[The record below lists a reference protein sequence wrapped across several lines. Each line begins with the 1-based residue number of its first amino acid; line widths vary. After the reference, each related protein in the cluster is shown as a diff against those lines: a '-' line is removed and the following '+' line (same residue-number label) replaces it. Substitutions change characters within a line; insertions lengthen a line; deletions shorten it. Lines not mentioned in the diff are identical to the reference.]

1 MQVVWE
7 DNECSDVLEQNLT
20 AQTLSVDESPR
31 TLVVWGDSNCNPDML
46 DWKLTTQT
54 VSVEEDARMQ
64 VSWKKKTG
72 KAAFT
77 AQTLSAKKYPRMQ
90 IVSESS
96 AHVPDIRNRNFTGQ
110 TLSVQ
115 EDPRMQVVLHAWAKT
130 NSSLF

>member
-64 VSWKKKTG
+64 VSWKKNG
-72 KAAFT
+72 
-77 AQTLSAKKYPRMQ
+77 
-90 IVSESS
+90 ESS
-96 AHVPDIRNRNFTGQ
+96 LYSTDSF
-110 TLSVQ
+110 S
-115 EDPRMQVVLHAWAKT
+115 
-130 NSSLF
+130 